1 MGMTENQIKAVS
13 EQFAA
18 LTRKNQ
24 ELQNAVTW
32 LSMGN
37 ITVTRLVRHLLLES
51 HEHKHPWRDRDI
63 VRTTEEEAKELEQQT
78 LIQAGKDLAKMHA
91 GMRHS
96 MDTDDMFNGRFGLNL
111 EWGQKKAK

>member
-13 EQFAA
+13 EKFAE

-37 ITVTRLVRHLLLES
+37 ISVTRLVRHLLLES
-51 HEHKHPWRDRDI
+51 HEHNDDGEI
-63 VRTTEEEAKELEQQT
+63 VKSTEEEAQELEQQA

-96 MDTDDMFNGRFGLNL
+96 MDTDDMFKGRFGLSL
-111 EWGQKKAK
+111 EWGQKKTK